1 MTALEE
7 ASELQAKAVTILLA
21 EREQIDQRLA
31 QLGYGQASTHVK
43 RRGRPP
49 LSKGVSLPEAVDKQL
64 E

>member
-1 MTALEE
+1 MTAMERAL
-7 ASELQAKAVTILLA
+7 ELQQQAITILLA

-31 QLGYGQASTHVK
+31 QLGYGDASTHVK

-49 LSKGVSLPEAVDKQL
+49 ASKEVSLPENQP

>member
-31 QLGYGQASTHVK
+31 QLGYGQACAPAK

-49 LSKGVSLPEAVDKQL
+49 LPKGLSLAGVVNEQT